1 MASPKIE
8 IDDHSSWGIRFWL
21 TSIGLYEFD
30 LVLTG
35 CMNTPRLPIA
45 FLCVMT
51 PLVLSR
57 VAKEPLKNPID

>member
-30 LVLTG
+30 FVLTG
-35 CMNTPRLPIA
+35 CMDTPHLLIA
-45 FLCVMT
+45 FLSVMT
-51 PLVLSR
+51 RLVLSR
-57 VAKEPLKNPID
+57 VAH